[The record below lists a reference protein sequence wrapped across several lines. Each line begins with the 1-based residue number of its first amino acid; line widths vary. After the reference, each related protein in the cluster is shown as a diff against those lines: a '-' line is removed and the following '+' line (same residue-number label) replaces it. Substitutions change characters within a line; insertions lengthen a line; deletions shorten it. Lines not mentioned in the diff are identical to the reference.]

1 MYNLLLENNACTY
14 YLTACIDYW
23 SHMSCAMDYIYCGYI
38 EYSDRLFIKHTRQV
52 SYRIG
57 VEYMQDQSE
66 SKSLNEPFS
75 HWLLLH
81 GKKQWTCIWSSNYG
95 RVYNPHWQ
103 LSISLKLIATEYVN
117 MESFCE
123 LCIILRVAVEVY
135 GVSDNSYV

>member
-81 GKKQWTCIWSSNYG
+81 GKKTMNMHLIIKLWK
-95 RVYNPHWQ
+95 VYNPH
-103 LSISLKLIATEYVN
+103 
-117 MESFCE
+117 
-123 LCIILRVAVEVY
+123 
-135 GVSDNSYV
+135 